1 MNECRCKVGLAY
13 NTLCSLCQW
22 SLIFT
27 CMGFDIHLISAWLVT
42 MFHKLHS
49 SKQSSDKKA
58 QMEWIL
64 AKKNCLINLPIHVG
78 HEQMSCYQRYVELIP
93 CHDSFCL
100 LSYEPSKIN
109 LIKQTTRKTINDLI
123 ISVPVLLVI
132 ANDGQATP
140 NVQVALFYHKLQ

>member
-1 MNECRCKVGLAY
+1 
-13 NTLCSLCQW
+13 
-22 SLIFT
+22 
-27 CMGFDIHLISAWLVT
+27 
-42 MFHKLHS
+42 
-49 SKQSSDKKA
+49 
-58 QMEWIL
+58 
-64 AKKNCLINLPIHVG
+64 
-78 HEQMSCYQRYVELIP
+78 MSCYQRYVELIP

-140 NVQVALFYHKLQ
+140 NVQVALFITSCNKFLLSLCLIKMGFLQISFVILPLLRSSSQRIIFKPFIHLIYALCQERLHPLGQKNNPKSVPTPRHIAHKSLAKSRE